1 MEYENDKLRRDT
13 SLNNLTFA
21 AAFGSN
27 EAVKQ
32 LNEFFGKKEEAEEI

>member
-32 LNEFFGKKEEAEEI
+32 LNKFFDTEEEAEEI